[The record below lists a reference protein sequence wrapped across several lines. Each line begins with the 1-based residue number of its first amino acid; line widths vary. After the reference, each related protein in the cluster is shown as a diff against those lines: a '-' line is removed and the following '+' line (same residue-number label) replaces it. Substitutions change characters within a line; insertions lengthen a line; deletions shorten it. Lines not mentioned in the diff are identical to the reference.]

1 MKNIIVYSFILF
13 FAGISL
19 VSCLGDLDTMPL
31 DDNQLVS
38 EKVYQTKDG
47 YTGVLAKC
55 YASLVLTGQK
65 GGDGGDGDLEGANE
79 GYSGYVR
86 LLFYLQELSTDN
98 FLMPSSSNGLRKCL
112 NLQWDASNASV
123 ITWTYQR
130 LYMSIAYCNELL
142 RECTEGKLQSRG
154 LWEEMKDDYVSYRAE
169 ARFIRAYCY
178 SMLCD
183 LFGAVPYVDENTGV
197 KEIPV
202 QYTRKQIFE
211 FAESE
216 LLAIENELKAP
227 GSNEYGR
234 VDRVAGWFLL
244 ARMYLNAQTWINENK
259 YQEAYAYAVKVI
271 ADGHYPLASDYRE
284 IFLADN
290 NTCKEIIW
298 PLVQDGLRA
307 QSSAGTNFYV
317 KAFVNGPM
325 DELYKTGVGSR
336 GWGNVR
342 AKVSLVDA
350 FDADD
355 VMFDGNDTWGNN
367 KKDKRAQFMTA
378 LPNQVKDTWDVNM
391 DMTSTFTCGYGYIK
405 WRNVTK
411 EDELC
416 PSGDAYT
423 SIDFPLFRTADAYLM
438 AAEAILRGANGTQSE
453 ALGYVFW
460 VLPLVFIFLNLFMIP
475 RYQTTLRTG
484 RVLQGYIVISIA
496 LLLLLLWFNAIFL
509 LMATSLNRNARL
521 QQENQLLFLQQQR
534 YENLKT
540 AIEEVRQ
547 ARHDMRHQ
555 LNQISALA
563 ETGDLEGLK
572 SYLEKNISRI
582 PNLGIHFCENR
593 AADSV
598 IGYYC
603 ALAKREDI
611 PFCAKLDL
619 PQTLP
624 IDEINMCLVLSN
636 LLENALE
643 ASIRTAPDRRQ
654 IKITAYLHAGRL
666 LLIEVENAY
675 DGEIREKN
683 GVFQS
688 SKRKG
693 NGVGIQSIQHIAEKS
708 GGASTFACQN
718 GVFSAKVMLCG

>member
-1 MKNIIVYSFILF
+1 MKNIITYSFILF
-13 FAGISL
+13 FMGIGL

-55 YASLVLTGQK
+55 YASLILTGQQ

-142 RECTEGKLQSRG
+142 RECTESKLQGRG
-154 LWEEMKDDYVSYRAE
+154 LWEEMKDDYMNYRAE

-216 LLAIENELKAP
+216 LLAIENELKVP

-259 YQEAYAYAVKVI
+259 YQEAYIYATKVI

-317 KAFVNGPM
+317 KAFVSGPM

-411 EDELC
+411 EDELSA
-416 PSGDAYT
+416 SGDAYT

-438 AAEAILRGANGTQSE
+438 AAEAILRGASGAKSE
-453 ALGYVFW
+453 ALGYV
-460 VLPLVFIFLNLFMIP
+460 N
-475 RYQTTLRTG
+475 
-484 RVLQGYIVISIA
+484 
-496 LLLLLLWFNAIFL
+496 
-509 LMATSLNRNARL
+509 
-521 QQENQLLFLQQQR
+521 
-534 YENLKT
+534 
-540 AIEEVRQ
+540 EVR
-547 ARHDMRHQ
+547 
-555 LNQISALA
+555 
-563 ETGDLEGLK
+563 T
-572 SYLEKNISRI
+572 
-582 PNLGIHFCENR
+582 R
-593 AADSV
+593 AYMSGKYA
-598 IGYYC
+598 
-603 ALAKREDI
+603 
-611 PFCAKLDL
+611 
-619 PQTLP
+619 
-624 IDEINMCLVLSN
+624 
-636 LLENALE
+636 
-643 ASIRTAPDRRQ
+643 
-654 IKITAYLHAGRL
+654 
-666 LLIEVENAY
+666 
-675 DGEIREKN
+675 KN
-683 GVFQS
+683 GVRSDVSGEIGANELDLDFLLLERQKELAS
-688 SKRKG
+688 ELIRRTDLIRFGKYTKG
-693 NGVGIQSIQHIAEKS
+693 NNWDWK
-708 GGASTFACQN
+708 N
-718 GVFSAKVMLCG
+718 GVRLGEDVDDKYNLFPIPESELTNNPTLVQNDGYKVIK